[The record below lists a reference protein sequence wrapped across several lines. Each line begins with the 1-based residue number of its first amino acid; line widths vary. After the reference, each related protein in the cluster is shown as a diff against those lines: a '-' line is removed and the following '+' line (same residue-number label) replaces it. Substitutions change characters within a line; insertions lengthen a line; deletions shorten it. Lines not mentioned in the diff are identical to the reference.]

1 LQPTS
6 GTVASNLLS
15 CNILKIQPVSSEPE
29 TPSAQVE
36 FSTKRVW
43 FLDPYLQIG
52 VSVFLNAAAQI
63 FIKIG
68 AVQVAGQS
76 VPAISSLTSG
86 AMWLGIVAMVLAL
99 VSWLYALRSVP
110 LTIAFTLAAGTQ
122 VLVPLGCWI
131 FLGEQISIIRWAG
144 IFLVTFGILLVA
156 QPLSKVE
163 ERL

>member
-1 LQPTS
+1 MS
-6 GTVASNLLS
+6 
-15 CNILKIQPVSSEPE
+15 PVSSEHE
-29 TPSAQVE
+29 VSSAQLE
-36 FSTKRVW
+36 RSSKRVW
-43 FLDPYLQIG
+43 FFNPYLQIG
-52 VSVFLNAAAQI
+52 ISVLLNAAAQV

-68 AVQVAGQS
+68 ATDTPNQTLFT
-76 VPAISSLTSG
+76 ISSLFSL

-122 VLVPLGCWI
+122 VLVPLGSWV
-131 FLGEQISIIRWAG
+131 FLGEQISLIRWMG
-144 IFLVTFGILLVA
+144 IFLVTFGVLIVA

>member
-1 LQPTS
+1 MLVTS
-6 GTVASNLLS
+6 DRDT
-15 CNILKIQPVSSEPE
+15 
-29 TPSAQVE
+29 SAGRLDPPP
-36 FSTKRVW
+36 KRP
-43 FLDPYLQIG
+43 FFFNPYLQIG
-52 VSVFLNAAAQI
+52 VSVLLNAAAQI

-68 AVQVAGQS
+68 TGHAPDQPMLSIAT
-76 VPAISSLTSG
+76 LTSG
-86 AMWLGIVAMVLAL
+86 AMWLGIVAMVVAL

-122 VLVPLGCWI
+122 VIVPLGCWI
-131 FLGEQISIIRWAG
+131 FLGEQISPLRWGG